1 MHYKFIEMNKVKTL
15 SVRISTSLEDRLHKE
30 CETKGVRVTDI
41 VRLALEFYLRDSAKV
56 QQLSK
61 TDLTAFY
68 IEALKLE
75 LGSEG

>member
-1 MHYKFIEMNKVKTL
+1 MNKVKTL
-15 SVRISTSLEDRLHKE
+15 SVRISASLEDRLHKE
-30 CETKGVRVTDI
+30 CEVKGVRVTDI

-61 TDLTAFY
+61 KDLTAFY

-75 LGSEG
+75 LASEG